1 MLYSTTMRAV
11 VMPRAAAE
19 ARYRKQ
25 EKPSVEDLFLGILKL
40 SEMKAEDFLKAPA
53 IMMRVTDIEIHALS
67 ILFRDVYKVDTTH
80 LRARLRLEL
89 TVRKMADTE
98 HVDEYYSRAEEIAH
112 ARNSKEIFP
121 CDLLSAIVEK
131 PTLTLMQVC
140 EIAEW
145 NPNKKNEAKSADKP
159 DGSKKAERPADNSA
173 GTRET
178 DKTTDRSAGSNRPEK
193 TGGAG
198 GNGNHNDP
206 YSSDGDN
213 TEAGSGFLPEL
224 TSNIRKLRAKLL
236 STVQGQDH
244 VVHAFAEGMFAAE
257 VLAESDTSRKRP
269 KAIFAFVGPPGV
281 GKTFLAEQAAESLGL
296 PFKRFDMSS
305 YADHQTYMGL
315 VGFEKSYSGAA
326 RGLLTEFVEKNP
338 KCILLFDEIEK
349 AHINTIQLFLQILD
363 AGRLNDRYTGEAV
376 NFRDTI
382 IIFTSNAGKSLY
394 EGDTKQNAAGIPRKT
409 ILGAL
414 ETEKD
419 PRTGEPFFPAAIT
432 SRLATGW
439 PILFNHLSPHD
450 LEKISARELRRV
462 GDLFEKQYKIR
473 TKVDD
478 LTATALLFREGGT
491 ADARTLRAQT

>member
-1 MLYSTTMRAV
+1 
-11 VMPRAAAE
+11 
-19 ARYRKQ
+19 
-25 EKPSVEDLFLGILKL
+25 
-40 SEMKAEDFLKAPA
+40 
-53 IMMRVTDIEIHALS
+53 
-67 ILFRDVYKVDTTH
+67 
-80 LRARLRLEL
+80 
-89 TVRKMADTE
+89 
-98 HVDEYYSRAEEIAH
+98 
-112 ARNSKEIFP
+112 
-121 CDLLSAIVEK
+121 
-131 PTLTLMQVC
+131 
-140 EIAEW
+140 
-145 NPNKKNEAKSADKP
+145 
-159 DGSKKAERPADNSA
+159 ERPADKSA

-193 TGGAG
+193 RGGAG

-338 KCILLFDEIEK
+338 K
-349 AHINTIQLFLQILD
+349 
-363 AGRLNDRYTGEAV
+363 
-376 NFRDTI
+376 
-382 IIFTSNAGKSLY
+382 
-394 EGDTKQNAAGIPRKT
+394 
-409 ILGAL
+409 
-414 ETEKD
+414 
-419 PRTGEPFFPAAIT
+419 
-432 SRLATGW
+432 
-439 PILFNHLSPHD
+439 
-450 LEKISARELRRV
+450 
-462 GDLFEKQYKIR
+462 
-473 TKVDD
+473 
-478 LTATALLFREGGT
+478 
-491 ADARTLRAQT
+491 

>member
-67 ILFRDVYKVDTTH
+67 ILFRDVYKVDTTR

-173 GTRET
+173 GPKEPY
-178 DKTTDRSAGSNRPEK
+178 KTTDRSAGSNRPEK

-244 VVHAFAEGMFAAE
+244 VVHAFAEG
-257 VLAESDTSRKRP
+257 
-269 KAIFAFVGPPGV
+269 IFAG
-281 GKTFLAEQAAESLGL
+281 
-296 PFKRFDMSS
+296 
-305 YADHQTYMGL
+305 
-315 VGFEKSYSGAA
+315 
-326 RGLLTEFVEKNP
+326 EF
-338 KCILLFDEIEK
+338 
-349 AHINTIQLFLQILD
+349 
-363 AGRLNDRYTGEAV
+363 GRR
-376 NFRDTI
+376 I
-382 IIFTSNAGKSLY
+382 I
-394 EGDTKQNAAGIPRKT
+394 
-409 ILGAL
+409 
-414 ETEKD
+414 
-419 PRTGEPFFPAAIT
+419 
-432 SRLATGW
+432 
-439 PILFNHLSPHD
+439 
-450 LEKISARELRRV
+450 
-462 GDLFEKQYKIR
+462 
-473 TKVDD
+473 
-478 LTATALLFREGGT
+478 
-491 ADARTLRAQT
+491 